1 MSQDQLDQ
9 DTSND
14 AVYEPRTEGYGK
26 LRLYG
31 LVGQVLRELNPL
43 LDQLEEFW
51 PRMPK
56 VDANGNS
63 ECPFAEDMYRKKA
76 GLEKKI
82 SEKVAVLRDMRD
94 DIARELER
102 CKRNLARISVDAG
115 KLQTRGAVKQYDKG
129 FCVQENEY
137 LEAKWQLDEVDEA
150 LLRAQATLE
159 ASRRKAY
166 PIPLSEDWKPSGLPA
181 SASSFP
187 EPRGQT
193 RLDREVGDLISL
205 GRM

>member
-1 MSQDQLDQ
+1 MNQDQLDQ
-9 DTSND
+9 ETNND
-14 AVYEPRTEGYGK
+14 AVYEPRAEGYGK

-31 LVGQVLRELNPL
+31 LVGQVLRELEPL
-43 LDQLEEFW
+43 LKQLEDFW
-51 PRMPK
+51 PMMPK

-76 GLEKKI
+76 GLEKKVL
-82 SEKVAVLRDMRD
+82 EKVAVLRDMRN

-129 FCVQENEY
+129 FCVQEQEY
-137 LEAKWQLDEVDEA
+137 LEAKWQLDEVEET

-166 PIPLSEDWKPSGLPA
+166 PVPLSDEWKPTGLPA
-181 SASSFP
+181 SASSYP
-187 EPRGQT
+187 EARGQT
-193 RLDREVGDLISL
+193 KLDREVGDLISL
-205 GRM
+205 GKL